1 MAELL
6 HRGLRRAGA
15 GVSDPVDEPDL
26 RGRVLE
32 LSETESRAA
41 RVRLDVAAGASVAVV
56 EILARPADGNSMGRS
71 LADGNRQDQCP
82 SVVAADR
89 CAAGRSR
96 PGKDHRAHAV
106 RRDIAVLDRL
116 PTWSVR
122 GHGSAS
128 ARVAEIPGPEDYGR

>member
-32 LSETESRAA
+32 LSETKGRAA
-41 RVRLDVAAGASVAVV
+41 RVRLDVATGASVAAV
-56 EILARPADGNSMGRS
+56 EILARP
-71 LADGNRQDQCP
+71 ADGNRQDQCP

-89 CAAGRSR
+89 CAAGRSE
-96 PGKDHRAHAV
+96 PGKDRRAHAV